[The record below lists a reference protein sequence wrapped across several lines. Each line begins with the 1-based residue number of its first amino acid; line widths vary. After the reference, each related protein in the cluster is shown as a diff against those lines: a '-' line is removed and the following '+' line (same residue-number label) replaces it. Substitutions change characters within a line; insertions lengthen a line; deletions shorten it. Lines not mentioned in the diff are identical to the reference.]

1 MSLSALADTIK
12 LADYYQVGDSS
23 VVNNQR
29 VLTTTRAGARAGV
42 FSKLANPI
50 DLQNKTVQLRVKS
63 SDWNNTKEFSMV
75 FASDMFANSISVNL
89 KEHVANPTDNEWI
102 DIVIPIANWTREG
115 NPDLATI
122 NHVMWRAVGTS
133 GITTQVQGFDVVPQG
148 NKAMLSITIDD
159 GEPTTMEAYKIMKQ
173 YGLRGGIYIDGHSFK
188 VKNWITQAHIDQLS
202 RAGWDISGHEI
213 LERIPSIARSGQYE
227 KYGGEFSTNVNKLS
241 QAEMD
246 SIIAGTAA
254 YLKQHRYQ
262 GSEVF
267 AYPNGIRSNRMTT
280 AVEKHFKY
288 GLNIDGFDNPSNYI
302 SPYSINR
309 RSINKDTTVQQIK
322 EWIERAK
329 EQHLWIVLNFHT
341 FIDDGTSDINYL
353 PKDFEELCKYVII
366 SGIDVT
372 PVSQAI
378 GKIKR
383 TTIVENYYFN

>member
-1 MSLSALADTIK
+1 MF
-12 LADYYQVGDSS
+12 
-23 VVNNQR
+23 VN
-29 VLTTTRAGARAGV
+29 T
-42 FSKLANPI
+42 
-50 DLQNKTVQLRVKS
+50 
-63 SDWNNTKEFSMV
+63 
-75 FASDMFANSISVNL
+75 ISVNL

-102 DIVIPIANWTREG
+102 EIVVPIANWTREG
-115 NPDLATI
+115 NPDLTNI
-122 NHVMWRAVGTS
+122 NYVMWRAVGTS
-133 GITTQVQGFDVVPQG
+133 GVATQVQGFDIVPEG

-173 YGLRGGIYIDGHSFK
+173 YGLRGGIYIDGYSFK
-188 VKNWITQAHIDQLS
+188 VKNWITQSHIDELS

-213 LERIPSIARSGQYE
+213 LERIPSIGRSGSYE
-227 KYGGEFSTNVNKLS
+227 KYSGEFLTNVNRLS
-241 QAEMD
+241 QPEMN
-246 SIIAGTAA
+246 SIIAGTAT

-280 AVEKHFKY
+280 AVEKNFEY
-288 GLNIDGFDNPSNYI
+288 GLNIDGFDNPTNYI

-309 RSINKDTTVQQIK
+309 RSINKDTTVRQIK

-341 FIDDGTSDINYL
+341 FIDNGTSDINYL

-366 SGIDVT
+366 SGIDVA